1 MIDST
6 SQHSSQPRSTTLEQ
20 LKQFARECT
29 YLAQNM
35 PNAPDIF
42 AQLANI
48 QRNTC

>member
-6 SQHSSQPRSTTLEQ
+6 LSSSQPNSTVLEQ

-29 YLAQNM
+29 YLAQNT

-42 AQLANI
+42 AQLAVS
-48 QRNTC
+48 QRSTC

>member
-6 SQHSSQPRSTTLEQ
+6 LSSSQPNSTVLEH

-29 YLAQNM
+29 ALAQNT
-35 PNAPDIF
+35 PNTPDIF
-42 AQLANI
+42 AQLANF